1 MSGRWQ
7 RFTKQVS
14 AFASVARRLAP
25 FVRGLK
31 TQLALAFSAGVGYTL
46 LRLAEPWPLKLIF
59 DHVIL
64 GQPLSP
70 NLLAIA
76 PWAANPGTLLLV
88 LVSCIILIALSAG
101 AFYYWQNVLAA
112 HSGQRVVAR
121 LRAALFAH
129 LHHMDFAFHDRRK
142 TGDLV
147 VRLVADIRLLRDAL
161 VKLPIQ
167 ISENFLLMIGM
178 AIVMLIM
185 DWRLTLIA
193 LATLPLLLVLVQRYR
208 KPMRTAIRKQRRQ
221 EGGIANIIT
230 ESLGAVRAIQ
240 SLGLEEHEKRRF
252 GGSNDRSLKEGV
264 KVARMEA
271 KLRWASELSVGVI
284 TALVIGF
291 AVQRIQAGALSPGD
305 LIVFVTYLRTFSRPL
320 RRVSRTTEQVTR
332 TSTAGE
338 RVFEIF
344 DLTPGIQ
351 NLADAQPAPA
361 LKGAISFEGAGFRYG
376 RMPWAL
382 RKIDL
387 DVRPGERL
395 GIVGPTGSGKSSL
408 VNLIPR
414 FYDAVEGRV
423 CVDGRDVRSL
433 TLDSLR
439 GQIGIVFQEP
449 VLFAATVA
457 ENIALGRPGATRAGI
472 EEAARSAGIHD
483 IILGLGEGYETML
496 GERGSMLS
504 GGQKQCI
511 AIARTILRDAP
522 IVILDEPT
530 TGLDQRSASLVL
542 GALQHLMTGRTVL
555 IISHDLHRLR
565 DTDRIVVLEHGRIQQ
580 EGRYEELAASQ
591 GLFRELIEHGRVR

>member
-1 MSGRWQ
+1 
-7 RFTKQVS
+7 
-14 AFASVARRLAP
+14 
-25 FVRGLK
+25 
-31 TQLALAFSAGVGYTL
+31 
-46 LRLAEPWPLKLIF
+46 
-59 DHVIL
+59 
-64 GQPLSP
+64 
-70 NLLAIA
+70 
-76 PWAANPGTLLLV
+76 
-88 LVSCIILIALSAG
+88 
-101 AFYYWQNVLAA
+101 
-112 HSGQRVVAR
+112 
-121 LRAALFAH
+121 
-129 LHHMDFAFHDRRK
+129 
-142 TGDLV
+142 
-147 VRLVADIRLLRDAL
+147 
-161 VKLPIQ
+161 
-167 ISENFLLMIGM
+167 MIGM

-185 DWRLTLIA
+185 DWRLTLIS

-230 ESLGAVRAIQ
+230 ESLGAVRVIQ
-240 SLGLEEHEKRRF
+240 SLGLEEHETRRF

-291 AVQRIQAGALSPGD
+291 AVQRIQVGALSPGD

-344 DLTPGIQ
+344 DLTPSVQ
-351 NLADAQPAPA
+351 NALDAQPAPA
-361 LKGAISFEGAGFRYG
+361 LKGAISFEDAGFRYG

-387 DVRPGERL
+387 EVRAGERL

-414 FYDAVEGRV
+414 FYDVVEGRV

-433 TLDSLR
+433 TLGSLR

-457 ENIALGRPGATRAGI
+457 DNIGLGRPGATRTEI

-483 IILGLGEGYETML
+483 IISGLGEGYETML

-504 GGQKQCI
+504 GGQRQCI

-530 TGLDQRSASLVL
+530 TGLDQRSATLVL
-542 GALQHLMTGRTVL
+542 EALQHLMIGRTVL
-555 IISHDLHRLR
+555 MISHDLHRLR

-580 EGRYEELAASQ
+580 EGRYEDLAASQ